1 MPGSTKFVRQHFY
14 ETVEHKATNRQL
26 CAVPHQAPQRERVSL
41 VVRGSVLLQ
50 STGDAVKTDSSW
62 KRKIKGNNLESV
74 PRLLWLLEPKI
85 VFAHAKASCRGQ
97 HAESQYCQGMFF
109 EGYHRGGGRAHGVYE
124 GTYWDLLANIGEL
137 TEALTQMAVG
147 PTVLEEPVLQLPP
160 PPTLPSWDT
169 FKPVLQPL
177 PPLPQLMEVAV
188 RLPPFKPPKV
198 APVEYEAP
206 QLLPLPDLLDE
217 EEEVVPALVLPDGLK
232 PKGLGMQPEE
242 IAFDPPLPPCYP
254 LQPAPPPYDKPV
266 YGADWTGLKP
276 FQEAEPVMAPD
287 AVLPVLVWQHPP
299 ATLPTPPRGDL
310 SRPSASSSASLAR
323 MIGGLALAGTTA
335 AITDHPNSPRAPPAS
350 ALGRRR
356 GVASGVQLGPSA
368 SSADGQELLHLQE
381 AHRENGTS
389 MSPEG
394 QDLIPASA
402 GGANDGH
409 AVQASQSGHGG
420 TGRNLNEGDAG
431 QQGTRH
437 SFQNTSA
444 DTLAGSLPSLSQGDM
459 RDSTAAAEA
468 STAARPGSNLTPMST
483 AVASGSGHTHSDS
496 IYGDSINSISG
507 TPSGGGRPIRTVGTA
522 GAAADLTEPS
532 SIAAYR
538 PGGQASAS
546 GAGGHLTE
554 AQTVRLNPGPS
565 SGRGLVGVGVG
576 PSSRVGQSGGPDH
589 SRVTSSALSSGP
601 SQGPAP
607 EFVQPYQEPL
617 PPREA
622 LAFHPLPVFERPA
635 FQAPA
640 YAPPCAPRPIGFL
653 AGYAPLLMLDMSGT
667 MHPSKGG
674 RFFDMKACALELLKP
689 TGELAAV
696 ASGFDVIAFSSAP
709 TSWAACYEGH
719 LTLLEGASRPLVGR
733 QNGRRAYRPNSAN
746 TGCMRLQKG
755 QSAKLV
761 PAEPGLL
768 AEASRWVDSWQE
780 PTGHTNYDAALQMAE
795 RYLEADCEY
804 IFSDGL
810 SDYAVVL
817 LEKLRKR
824 VMQGERVPV
833 IHTVGFFAEE
843 QQGGPGERFL
853 RQLSALTGG
862 TFQEYRPEVWRV
874 WSEGEWVEYDLARET
889 AAVKAERRWSEAALQ
904 AQRRNNARLFLEESF
919 LDIMSRLPKLH
930 ALRVAAEAAAYE
942 QEAAVLQAAHE
953 AECAIVRKLNAD
965 IQRRSDAEYYRMT
978 EPVRTRNEV
987 LMAAAQQQHDAA
999 KQQWQTEYS
1008 LAVMEW
1014 ESLQEVSTPALQQKD
1029 NNSKAKLPRLATLQ
1043 PEDSAEQLSNSAMP
1057 GRQATS
1063 ATAGQLHAQAPE
1075 ASAGASR
1082 SDAEVKLAQRALH
1095 RDSHAAAAAADHLRP
1110 LDQPPTVP
1118 GSGTALQLSNAMLEQ
1133 KRASGLES
1141 AQTGVDTSSGGFGG
1155 IASSTTGEQGGGGS
1169 VLGQSSRQ
1177 LSCRQQLELEANQS
1191 QQPGFESEQAQ
1202 HQHQGAGF
1210 QQSQQAEQK
1219 DMGAQQAQQEE
1230 LEFEQASDSSE
1241 LPASSSRTTA
1251 PGQGRRGESLY
1262 AARDLTVLEQYEED
1276 VVEAYASSFLAEAMM
1291 QQVLPATANAVVA
1304 EQHQQALAEVRYR
1317 NALNKQH
1324 HLDEVKAERA
1334 AWEEHEANI
1343 KRWKATKADLEA
1355 AYANELSEARASH
1368 QQHVARIRRQ
1378 WEKEQKVLQAEYNRR
1393 VAIERAQHEVVC
1405 EPVRQRNAEQHQA
1418 AGRRREQQRH
1428 IQKANDDLVSAAE
1441 QLHQQRLYEAQAAL
1455 SGHLVVAR
1463 QQHADVCMQLQKEH
1477 AALQQAALQE
1487 HAIQKAVVARWNDQ
1501 ATLEARGRFSG
1512 EVSRLQKAHVRAC
1525 EGVQAQHNVVCD
1537 RVRKHNGAIWPQVS
1551 IAQAAQGELHRVERF
1566 IQHIRVCAEKMEIG
1580 VNYVPETPNLDR
1592 VVEMSALTEALHK
1605 AFPDLTPDQYP
1616 WPNTQDGGAGGA
1628 SKGSVRGA
1636 WLAPPKTRTAVS
1648 SAQQALDR
1656 IRQAALPTR
1665 PQSASRVRHDSSQ
1678 QQVASVPQA
1687 SDSSWCSHI
1696 TTYTTTTH
1704 SGATYRPLTT
1714 SSRPSTA
1721 HPATPRAAH
1730 HGSRPRPASAQDH
1743 TSRLAAGHV
1752 PAHSPGSSVSAAAAV
1767 LRMDSGHIH
1776 VTQLVHSKGQQ
1787 QSGFRCVSPISGGS
1801 TGATPSPAQTPCSVL
1816 SRPSTA
1822 GQRRGYQPARKA
1834 FDAAEIS
1841 NCLQRHK
1848 LASMYSLR

>member
-50 STGDAVKTDSSW
+50 TTGDALKTDSSW
-62 KRKIKGNNLESV
+62 KRRIKGNNLESI

-97 HAESQYCQGMFF
+97 YAESQYCQGMFF

-124 GTYWDLLANIGEL
+124 GSYWDLLANIGEL

-147 PTVLEEPVLQLPP
+147 PTVLEEPVLHLPP
-160 PPTLPSWDT
+160 SPTLPSWDT

-242 IAFDPPLPPCYP
+242 IAFDPPLPPSYP

-276 FQEAEPVMAPD
+276 FQEIEPVMAPD

-299 ATLPTPPRGDL
+299 ANLPVPPRGDL

-335 AITDHPNSPRAPPAS
+335 AITDHPNSPRSLPAPTS
-350 ALGRRR
+350 GSGRHRS
-356 GVASGVQLGPSA
+356 VASGVQSG
-368 SSADGQELLHLQE
+368 SSAAGTDGQEPLELQE
-381 AHRENGTS
+381 ANG
-389 MSPEG
+389 G
-394 QDLIPASA
+394 L
-402 GGANDGH
+402 GGFG
-409 AVQASQSGHGG
+409 
-420 TGRNLNEGDAG
+420 
-431 QQGTRH
+431 
-437 SFQNTSA
+437 
-444 DTLAGSLPSLSQGDM
+444 
-459 RDSTAAAEA
+459 
-468 STAARPGSNLTPMST
+468 
-483 AVASGSGHTHSDS
+483 
-496 IYGDSINSISG
+496 
-507 TPSGGGRPIRTVGTA
+507 VGM
-522 GAAADLTEPS
+522 
-532 SIAAYR
+532 
-538 PGGQASAS
+538 
-546 GAGGHLTE
+546 
-554 AQTVRLNPGPS
+554 GPS
-565 SGRGLVGVGVG
+565 SG
-576 PSSRVGQSGGPDH
+576 VGQSGGPEN
-589 SRVTSSALSSGP
+589 SRATMGDLSSYP

-622 LAFHPLPVFERPA
+622 LAFHCLPVFEHPA
-635 FQAPA
+635 FQASV

-653 AGYAPLLMLDMSGT
+653 AGYAPLLMLDISGT

-674 RFFDMKACALELLKP
+674 RFIDMKACALELLKP

-804 IFSDGL
+804 VFSDGL

-843 QQGGPGERFL
+843 QRGGPGERFL

-874 WSEGEWVEYDLARET
+874 WSEGEWLEYDLAKET
-889 AAVKAERRWSEAALQ
+889 AAVKAERLWSEAALQ
-904 AQRRNNARLFLEESF
+904 AQRRNNARLSLEESF
-919 LDIMSRLPKLH
+919 PDLMARLPKLH

-942 QEAAVLQAAHE
+942 QEAAVLRAAHE

-965 IQRRSDAEYYRMT
+965 IQRRSDEEYYRMT

-987 LMAAAQQQHDAA
+987 LMAAAQQQHDVAV
-999 KQQWQTEYS
+999 QQWQTEYS

-1014 ESLQEVSTPALQQKD
+1014 ESLQEMSTPTPQQQH
-1029 NNSKAKLPRLATLQ
+1029 NSKAKLLRLATLQ

-1057 GRQATS
+1057 GRRATF
-1063 ATAGQLHAQAPE
+1063 ATAGPLPAQDIQQPPDASAAVSRRQHHGRRVHRQGEIQAP
-1075 ASAGASR
+1075 
-1082 SDAEVKLAQRALH
+1082 KALVI
-1095 RDSHAAAAAADHLRP
+1095 SHQVQLR
-1110 LDQPPTVP
+1110 
-1118 GSGTALQLSNAMLEQ
+1118 
-1133 KRASGLES
+1133 
-1141 AQTGVDTSSGGFGG
+1141 
-1155 IASSTTGEQGGGGS
+1155 
-1169 VLGQSSRQ
+1169 
-1177 LSCRQQLELEANQS
+1177 
-1191 QQPGFESEQAQ
+1191 
-1202 HQHQGAGF
+1202 
-1210 QQSQQAEQK
+1210 
-1219 DMGAQQAQQEE
+1219 
-1230 LEFEQASDSSE
+1230 
-1241 LPASSSRTTA
+1241 
-1251 PGQGRRGESLY
+1251 
-1262 AARDLTVLEQYEED
+1262 
-1276 VVEAYASSFLAEAMM
+1276 
-1291 QQVLPATANAVVA
+1291 NAV
-1304 EQHQQALAEVRYR
+1304 
-1317 NALNKQH
+1317 NKQR

-1355 AYANELSEARASH
+1355 AYANELSEAKGSH

-1378 WEKEQKVLQAEYNRR
+1378 WEKEQKVLQAEHNRR

-1405 EPVRQRNAEQHQA
+1405 EPVRQRNAERHQA
-1418 AGRRREQQRH
+1418 AARCREQQRY
-1428 IQKANDDLVSAAE
+1428 IQKANDDLVAAAE
-1441 QLHQQRLYEAQAAL
+1441 QLHQQRLFEAQAAL
-1455 SGHLVVAR
+1455 SGQLVVAR

-1487 HAIQKAVVARWNDQ
+1487 HAVQKAVVARWNDQ
-1501 ATLEARGRFSG
+1501 ATLEARGRFSV
-1512 EVSRLQKAHVRAC
+1512 EISRLQKAHARVC
-1525 EGVQAQHNVVCD
+1525 EGVQAQHNMVCD
-1537 RVRKHNGAIWPQVS
+1537 QVRKHNEAIWPQVS

-1566 IQHIRVCAEKMEIG
+1566 IEHIRMCAEKMEIG

-1616 WPNTQDGGAGGA
+1616 WPNTQDGGAGGV
-1628 SKGSVRGA
+1628 SKGPVKGP
-1636 WLAPPKTRTAVS
+1636 WPAPPKTRTSAS

-1656 IRQAALPTR
+1656 IRQAALPSR
-1665 PQSASRVRHDSSQ
+1665 PQSASRVRHDSSE

-1696 TTYTTTTH
+1696 TTYTTTSH
-1704 SGATYRPLTT
+1704 SGASYRPLTT

-1721 HPATPRAAH
+1721 RPATPRAAH
-1730 HGSRPRPASAQDH
+1730 HGSHPRPASAQDH
-1743 TSRLAAGHV
+1743 TGRLAAGDTS
-1752 PAHSPGSSVSAAAAV
+1752 PHSPVSSVAAAAAV
-1767 LRMDSGHIH
+1767 LRIDTGHLH
-1776 VTQLVHSKGQQ
+1776 VTQLVQSKGQQ
-1787 QSGFRCVSPISGGS
+1787 QSGFRSVSPISGGS
-1801 TGATPSPAQTPCSVL
+1801 TGATLSPAQTPCSVL
-1816 SRPSTA
+1816 SRPTTA

-1848 LASMYSLR
+1848 FASMHSLR

>member
-14 ETVEHKATNRQL
+14 ENVEHKATNRQL

-50 STGDAVKTDSSW
+50 STGDALKTDSSW
-62 KRKIKGNNLESV
+62 KRKIKGNNLESI

-97 HAESQYCQGMFF
+97 YAESLYCQGMFF

-160 PPTLPSWDT
+160 SSTLPSWDN

-177 PPLPQLMEVAV
+177 PPLPQSMEVAV
-188 RLPPFKPPKV
+188 RLPPFKLPKV

-206 QLLPLPDLLDE
+206 PLLPLPDLLDE

-232 PKGLGMQPEE
+232 PRGLGMQPEE
-242 IAFDPPLPPCYP
+242 IAFDPPLPPSYP

-276 FQEAEPVMAPD
+276 FQEAEPVMTPD
-287 AVLPVLVWQHPP
+287 AVLPVLLWQHPP
-299 ATLPTPPRGDL
+299 ATLPMPPHGDL

-335 AITDHPNSPRAPPAS
+335 AITVHPASPRAHPA
-350 ALGRRR
+350 AACGRPRN
-356 GVASGVQLGPSA
+356 VASGVQSGPSA
-368 SSADGQELLHLQE
+368 AGAKGQEPLPLQE
-381 AHRENGTS
+381 ADGENGAGLS
-389 MSPEG
+389 SEG
-394 QDLIPASA
+394 QDLISASA
-402 GGANDGH
+402 GAADDGQT
-409 AVQASQSGHGG
+409 VTASQSGYGG
-420 TGRNLNEGDAG
+420 TGRNLNESDEPARQDPG
-431 QQGTRH
+431 Q
-437 SFQNTSA
+437 
-444 DTLAGSLPSLSQGDM
+444 
-459 RDSTAAAEA
+459 
-468 STAARPGSNLTPMST
+468 
-483 AVASGSGHTHSDS
+483 
-496 IYGDSINSISG
+496 
-507 TPSGGGRPIRTVGTA
+507 
-522 GAAADLTEPS
+522 
-532 SIAAYR
+532 
-538 PGGQASAS
+538 
-546 GAGGHLTE
+546 
-554 AQTVRLNPGPS
+554 S
-565 SGRGLVGVGVG
+565 SGRGLGGFGVGVG
-576 PSSRVGQSGGPDH
+576 PSSGVGQSGGAEN
-589 SRVTSSALSSGP
+589 SRATVGDLSAGP

-622 LAFHPLPVFERPA
+622 LAFHPLPVFDHPA

-653 AGYAPLLMLDMSGT
+653 AGYAPLLLLDISGT

-674 RFFDMKACALELLKP
+674 RFLDMKACALELLKP

-843 QQGGPGERFL
+843 QRGGPGERFL

-862 TFQEYRPEVWRV
+862 TFQEYRPEVWTV
-874 WSEGEWVEYDLARET
+874 WSGGEWLEYDLARET
-889 AAVKAERRWSEAALQ
+889 AAGKAERLWSEAALQ
-904 AQRRNNARLFLEESF
+904 AQRRNNARLSLEESF
-919 LDIMSRLPKLH
+919 LDLMSRLPKLH
-930 ALRVAAEAAAYE
+930 ALRVAAEAVAHE
-942 QEAAVLQAAHE
+942 QEAAVLRAAHE

-965 IQRRSDAEYYRMT
+965 IQRRNDEEYYRMT
-978 EPVRTRNEV
+978 EPMRTRNEV

-999 KQQWQTEYS
+999 IQQWQKEYS

-1014 ESLQEVSTPALQQKD
+1014 ESLQEVSTPALQQQH
-1029 NNSKAKLPRLATLQ
+1029 NSSKAKLPRLATLQ

-1057 GRQATS
+1057 GRQGTS
-1063 ATAGQLHAQAPE
+1063 ARQLPAQDIQQAPD
-1075 ASAGASR
+1075 AFAATNR
-1082 SDAEVKLAQRALH
+1082 SDAEFKFAQPAQH
-1095 RDSHAAAAAADHLRP
+1095 RDSHAAGAAADHLRP
-1110 LDQPPTVP
+1110 LDQQFQNVP
-1118 GSGTALQLSNAMLEQ
+1118 GSGTALQPSDAMLEQ
-1133 KRASGLES
+1133 NRASGLED
-1141 AQTGVDTSSGGFGG
+1141 AQTGADTSSEGSGGF
-1155 IASSTTGEQGGGGS
+1155 
-1169 VLGQSSRQ
+1169 
-1177 LSCRQQLELEANQS
+1177 
-1191 QQPGFESEQAQ
+1191 
-1202 HQHQGAGF
+1202 
-1210 QQSQQAEQK
+1210 
-1219 DMGAQQAQQEE
+1219 
-1230 LEFEQASDSSE
+1230 
-1241 LPASSSRTTA
+1241 A
-1251 PGQGRRGESLY
+1251 P
-1262 AARDLTVLEQYEED
+1262 V
-1276 VVEAYASSFLAEAMM
+1276 
-1291 QQVLPATANAVVA
+1291 NAVVA
-1304 EQHQQALAEVRYR
+1304 EQHQEALAEVQYR
-1317 NALNKQH
+1317 NALNKQR

-1355 AYANELSEARASH
+1355 AYANELSEAKGSH

-1405 EPVRQRNAEQHQA
+1405 EPVRQRNAERHEA
-1418 AGRRREQQRH
+1418 AARRREQQRH
-1428 IQKANDDLVSAAE
+1428 IQKANDDLVAAAE
-1441 QLHQQRLYEAQAAL
+1441 QLHQQRLFEAQAAL
-1455 SGHLVVAR
+1455 SGQLVVAR
-1463 QQHADVCMQLQKEH
+1463 QQHSDVCMQLQKEH

-1487 HAIQKAVVARWNDQ
+1487 HASQKAVVARWNDQ
-1501 ATLEARGRFSG
+1501 ATLEARGRFSM
-1512 EVSRLQKAHVRAC
+1512 EISRLQKAHARVC
-1525 EGVQAQHNVVCD
+1525 EGVQAQHNMVCD
-1537 RVRKHNGAIWPQVS
+1537 QVRKHNDAIWPQVS

-1566 IQHIRVCAEKMEIG
+1566 IEHIRACAEKMEIG

-1592 VVEMSALTEALHK
+1592 VVEMSALTDALQK

-1616 WPNTQDGGAGGA
+1616 WPNTQDRGAGGV
-1628 SKGSVRGA
+1628 SKGVVRGA
-1636 WLAPPKTRTAVS
+1636 WPAPPKTHTSAS

-1656 IRQAALPTR
+1656 IRQAALPSR
-1665 PQSASRVRHDSSQ
+1665 PVSASRVRHDSSE

-1687 SDSSWCSHI
+1687 SDSSWCSQI
-1696 TTYTTTTH
+1696 PTYTTTTH
-1704 SGATYRPLTT
+1704 SGASYRPLTT

-1721 HPATPRAAH
+1721 HLATPRAAH
-1730 HGSRPRPASAQDH
+1730 HGSHPRPASARDH
-1743 TSRLAAGHV
+1743 TGRLATGHAS
-1752 PAHSPGSSVSAAAAV
+1752 AHSPGSSVAAAAAAAV
-1767 LRMDSGHIH
+1767 LRMDGGHLH
-1776 VTQLVHSKGQQ
+1776 VTQLVQSKGQQ
-1787 QSGFRCVSPISGGS
+1787 QSGFRSVSPISGGS

-1848 LASMYSLR
+1848 LASMHSLR